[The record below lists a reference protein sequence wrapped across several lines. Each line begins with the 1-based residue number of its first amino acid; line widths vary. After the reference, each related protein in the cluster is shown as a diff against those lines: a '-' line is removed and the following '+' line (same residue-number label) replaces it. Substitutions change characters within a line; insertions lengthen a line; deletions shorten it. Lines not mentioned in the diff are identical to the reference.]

1 MAIVN
6 KVLTFEILS
15 IELYSETYQTFE
27 VLTSNEVFEV
37 FTMEIQPIL

>member
-6 KVLTFEILS
+6 KVLTFDILS

-27 VLTSNEVFEV
+27 VLHYV
-37 FTMEIQPIL
+37 FTVEIQPIL